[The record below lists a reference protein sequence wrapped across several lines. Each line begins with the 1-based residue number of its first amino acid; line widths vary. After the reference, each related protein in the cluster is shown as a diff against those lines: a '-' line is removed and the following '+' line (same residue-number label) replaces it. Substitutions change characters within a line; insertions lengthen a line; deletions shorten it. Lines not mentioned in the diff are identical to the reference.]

1 MVSGHGKQDSP
12 LKSCLPPV
20 WRKPPSSDVDGLH
33 RPGASQHGPS
43 GNGGCWQVWCQRPTR
58 WTLGTVRLMDTGT
71 HSRRLAID
79 TWEQNVFTKLPLER
93 SSAKREVKGWA
104 LRHAGVARQA
114 AGSSKNR
121 TAEIPGDKPVRSKE
135 RTTPSLEFS
144 FKRQSSGL
152 GEHLIWREF
161 SWREAGPGES
171 RRGGGRDPSG
181 CPWRPPAEQTG
192 SPWGTGGH
200 LPPSTNPGQVSQVP
214 SNQAASP
221 KVSGDRRSLKAA
233 RVWALKTRSTLPSDS
248 AEPVFPSSHKCEKLP
263 RKRFKYKPGYL

>member
-144 FKRQSSGL
+144 FKRQNSGL

-171 RRGGGRDPSG
+171 RQGGGRDPSVATSCWADWQPLGHRRTPSSFDQPGAGFPGSLQSG
-181 CPWRPPAEQTG
+181 C
-192 SPWGTGGH
+192 
-200 LPPSTNPGQVSQVP
+200 VSQGLRG
-214 SNQAASP
+214 SQIA
-221 KVSGDRRSLKAA
+221 
-233 RVWALKTRSTLPSDS
+233 
-248 AEPVFPSSHKCEKLP
+248 
-263 RKRFKYKPGYL
+263 